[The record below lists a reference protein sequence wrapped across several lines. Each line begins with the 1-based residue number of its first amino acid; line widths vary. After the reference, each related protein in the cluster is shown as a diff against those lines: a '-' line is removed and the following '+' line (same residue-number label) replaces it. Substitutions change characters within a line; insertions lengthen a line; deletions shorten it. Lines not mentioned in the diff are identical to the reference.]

1 MNDKYFD
8 YIICG
13 GGASGILLL
22 KALRQDD
29 FFKDQT
35 ILIVDKELKRVMIEH
50 GAIGKSQMENLT
62 QFFHKNGIEHNLVQT
77 LIQVSLI

>member
-13 GGASGILLL
+13 SGASGILLL

-35 ILIVDKELKRVMIEH
+35 ILIVDKELK
-50 GAIGKSQMENLT
+50 SQSNCNEIQDAWYIIKNNLR
-62 QFFHKNGIEHNLVQT
+62 G
-77 LIQVSLI
+77 

>member
-29 FFKDQT
+29 FFNDQT
-35 ILIVDKELKRVMIEH
+35 ILIVDKE
-50 GAIGKSQMENLT
+50 
-62 QFFHKNGIEHNLVQT
+62 
-77 LIQVSLI
+77 